1 MDKSLLISRCN
12 AEWLGNIGGMRVYV
26 STKHIDEWPVG
37 KIGLII
43 GIHPFKIFK
52 KDFEWVKN
60 PKPDDKR
67 ETIKLG
73 SPDWVRWSNHLKNQG
88 LLLQDGLNIYPMD
101 SYMMISHLF
110 YDGYSLV
117 KHISWASY
125 LMHRVATLIELPSN
139 QQKLL
144 VGLTFKEH
152 ATYD

>member
-1 MDKSLLISRCN
+1 MTEQLLISRCN

-26 STKHIDEWPVG
+26 STKDIPEWPSG

-43 GIHPFKIFK
+43 GINPFKIFK

-60 PKPDDKR
+60 PKAHDKR

-73 SPDWVRWSNHLKNQG
+73 SNEWLAWSSHLKNQG
-88 LLLQDGLNIYPMD
+88 ILIQDGQDIDPMKA
-101 SYMMISHLF
+101 YLMISHLF

-117 KHISWASY
+117 YHIGWASY
-125 LMHRVATLIELPSN
+125 LMHRVATLIELPGN

-144 VGLTFKEH
+144 TGLSFKEH
-152 ATYD
+152 EIYD